1 MINSSRVMEPTRD
14 PLKLGID
21 VLRFVDKWFKI
32 PLATLPLP
40 IITEHKQVLARSGLL
55 LLGYL
60 IPQVI
65 SYECLDLLVQIE
77 LSLHFFLNI
86 VELKLML
93 AVYDFLSEEF
103 FNFVL

>member
-14 PLKLGID
+14 PLELCVD
-21 VLRFVDKWFKI
+21 MLRLVDKWLKI
-32 PLATLPLP
+32 SLATLPLP
-40 IITEHKQVLARSGLL
+40 IITEHEQILSRSGLL
-55 LLGYL
+55 FLGYL

-65 SYECLDLLVQIE
+65 SYECLDLLVQVE
-77 LSLHFFLNI
+77 LSLHFFLDI

-103 FNFVL
+103 FNFVF